1 MDEHIYKDR
10 FKVTQHSVENI
21 KIVEIWELSHF
32 FKVKEN
38 FDTNGTIKIQDIVES
53 VDDTIEEEYLH
64 YVIIYHDNSCN
75 TEKLKSLID
84 EYKKEAICVI
94 GCCSNQTETSSSFS
108 KIKNSFDLYCSHP
121 CSQEDLE
128 NLINLLLSLQTGYTH
143 GFPEDIKDFRQ
154 TETYNFF
161 SIKYTTCSNMNE
173 LSKTFTKLIYENNNN
188 SEPCSFRKRYY
199 LSIFCKEDKS
209 NSEKVDNFLRN
220 YEYKNDETLMYTMV
234 EDNSFDNPKLIVLC
248 S

>member
-1 MDEHIYKDR
+1 MDEHIYNYR

-21 KIVEIWELSHF
+21 KIVEIREFNHLI
-32 FKVKEN
+32 KVKEN
-38 FDTNGTIKIQDIVES
+38 FNTNGPIKIQDYVES
-53 VDDTIEEEYLH
+53 IEDTIEEKYLH
-64 YVIIYHDNSCN
+64 YVVIYHDESCDPQ
-75 TEKLKSLID
+75 KLKSLID

-94 GCCSNQTETSSSFS
+94 GCCSNQTETSSLPAET
-108 KIKNSFDLYCSHP
+108 KNSFDLYCSHP
-121 CSQEDLE
+121 CSEEDLE
-128 NLINLLLSLQTGYTH
+128 NLLDLLLSVQTGYTH

-154 TETYNFF
+154 TETNNFF
-161 SIKYTTCSNMNE
+161 SIKYATCSNMNE

-188 SEPCSFRKRYY
+188 SESCSFRKRYY
-199 LSIFCKEDKS
+199 LSIFCNEDKS

>member
-1 MDEHIYKDR
+1 MDAHIYKDR

-21 KIVEIWELSHF
+21 KIVEIRELYQLC
-32 FKVKEN
+32 KIREN
-38 FDTNGTIKIQDIVES
+38 SETSGSIKIRDCIEPLGDLIEQD
-53 VDDTIEEEYLH
+53 YLD
-64 YVIIYHDNSCN
+64 YVVFYHDESCN
-75 TEKLKSLID
+75 VQKLKSLID
-84 EYKKEAICVI
+84 EYKKEAVCVI
-94 GCCSNQTETSSSFS
+94 GCCSNQTETSSLFS
-108 KIKNSFDLYCSHP
+108 EIKNSFDIYCSHP

-128 NLINLLLSLQTGYTH
+128 NLINLLLSVQTGETH

-199 LSIFCKEDKS
+199 LSIFCNEDKS
-209 NSEKVDNFLRN
+209 NSEKVYYFLRN
-220 YEYKNDETLMYTMV
+220 YEYKNDETLIYTMV
-234 EDNSFDNPKLIVLC
+234 EDNAFDNPKLIVLC

>member
-10 FKVTQHSVENI
+10 FKVTQLTVENI
-21 KIVEIWELSHF
+21 KIVEIRELYQLC
-32 FKVKEN
+32 KIREN
-38 FDTNGTIKIQDIVES
+38 SETSGSIKIRDCIEPLGDLIEQD
-53 VDDTIEEEYLH
+53 YLD
-64 YVIIYHDNSCN
+64 YVVIYHDESCD
-75 TEKLKSLID
+75 TQKLKSLID
-84 EYKKEAICVI
+84 EYKKEAVCVI
-94 GCCSNQTETSSSFS
+94 GCCSNQTETSSLFS
-108 KIKNSFDLYCSHP
+108 EIKNSFDIYCSHP

-128 NLINLLLSLQTGYTH
+128 NLINLLLSVQTGETH

-199 LSIFCKEDKS
+199 LSIFCNEDKS
-209 NSEKVDNFLRN
+209 NSEKVDYFLRN
-220 YEYKNDETLMYTMV
+220 YEYKNDETLIYTMV
-234 EDNSFDNPKLIVLC
+234 EDNALDNPKLIVLC